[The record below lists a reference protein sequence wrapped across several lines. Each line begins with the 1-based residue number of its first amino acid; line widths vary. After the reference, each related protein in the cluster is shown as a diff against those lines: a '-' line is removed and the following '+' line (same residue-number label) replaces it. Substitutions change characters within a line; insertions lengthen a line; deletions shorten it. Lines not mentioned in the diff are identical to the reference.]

1 MKKYIIILLGLL
13 AVQNIALYAQQNIDN
28 YLEVAAKN
36 NPDLKAQFNAYLA
49 ALEQIPQ
56 VKALPD
62 PTIAFGYFI
71 QPVET
76 RVGAQQAKVSIAQMF
91 PWFGTRNAKENV
103 AVEIAK
109 SKYELFEEAKSK
121 LFYEVKS
128 IWYNLYFTNKA
139 ITVTQKNSQLLNT
152 LKKIA
157 LVVIEAGKTSS
168 ADELTIEMEILDLEN
183 QLQQLIDKRQ
193 TQIVEFNNLLN
204 VEATADIFLPEELQ
218 PLQLINDKDAVLDS
232 IRRNNHQ
239 ILSLNYRQVSYKY
252 QQTVAKKMAKPNFS
266 VGMDYTFVGKSSNTM
281 LASGESGKDAIL
293 FPMVGISIP
302 IYRKKYTAMIKE
314 TSFLHE
320 AAQNRKTGKIK
331 TLESIYEKAYAGY
344 TDSQRRID
352 LHNKQL
358 ELAEKSLRLL
368 QSEYTTDGKNFT
380 ELLRMERQI
389 LTHQLALEKAKADVG
404 INVALIT
411 YLMGR

>member
-1 MKKYIIILLGLL
+1 MRKYIIILLGLL
-13 AVQNIALYAQQNIDN
+13 AVQNIALHAQQKIDD
-28 YLEVAAKN
+28 YLAVAAKN

-62 PTIAFGYFI
+62 PTVAFGYFI

-91 PWFGTRNAKENV
+91 PWFGMRTAKENV
-103 AVEIAK
+103 AIEMAQ
-109 SKYELFEEAKSK
+109 SKYELFEESKSK

-128 IWYNLYFTNKA
+128 IWYSLYYTNKA
-139 ITVTQKNSQLLNT
+139 IAVTQNNIRLLKT
-152 LKKIA
+152 LKKLA
-157 LVVIEAGKTSS
+157 LVVMEAGKAS
-168 ADELTIEMEILDLEN
+168 AVDELAVEMEILDLEN
-183 QLQQLIDKRQ
+183 QLQQLVDKRQ
-193 TQIVEFNNLLN
+193 TQIVDFNNLLN
-204 VEATADIFLPEELQ
+204 VDTTADIDLPEELQ
-218 PLQLINDKDAVLDS
+218 PLQLIANKEAILDS
-232 IRRNNHQ
+232 IRQNNHQ
-239 ILSLNYRQVSYKY
+239 ILSLNYRQVSHKY
-252 QQTVAKKMAKPNFS
+252 QQTVARKMGKPNFS
-266 VGMDYTFVGKSSNTM
+266 VGMDYTFVGKSSNAM
-281 LASGESGKDAIL
+281 PASGESGKDAIL

-314 TSFLHE
+314 SSFLHE
-320 AAQNRKTGKIK
+320 AAQNQKTGKIK

-368 QSEYTTDGKNFT
+368 QSEYTTEGKNFT

-389 LTHQLALEKAKADVG
+389 LSHQLALEKAKADVG
-404 INVALIT
+404 TNLALIT